1 MLSRYSS
8 SCGINLVLGLPWVSG
23 IHDPKWVLVRTIVH
37 DVNIFPII
45 MQMLSQSSNWDE
57 HKRVPHLQVCEK
69 FY

>member
-37 DVNIFPII
+37 DVY
-45 MQMLSQSSNWDE
+45 NWDE